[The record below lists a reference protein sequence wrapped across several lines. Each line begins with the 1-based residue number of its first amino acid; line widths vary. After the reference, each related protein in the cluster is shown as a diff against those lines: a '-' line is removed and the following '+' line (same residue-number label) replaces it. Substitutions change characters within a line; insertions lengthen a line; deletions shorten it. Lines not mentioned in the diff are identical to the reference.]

1 MIQTLKYTG
10 FLQALVKLGF
20 KLGKRSWWLTA
31 VLWLVAIAPARAE
44 LDLRVSIERDVPA
57 VQIGSNT
64 ASVLKDGSGRVLGQ
78 LPQGTSLIATPDTAG
93 LRVNDWQLSAVWLEP
108 QNGGFVYIDNPN
120 DNTRGRYYRGRV
132 LVVPTSSGLT
142 AVNYVD
148 LEEYLYSVVGSE
160 MPASWHLEALK
171 AQAVAART
179 YALYQRQTSGNTV
192 FDVGNTTRWQAYG
205 GAEKEAS
212 STIAAVRATR
222 GQVLTYNGQLINAV
236 YHSSSGGHTENSED
250 VWVSPLPYLRGV
262 PDYDQAAPVFQWTE
276 TFTAEQMRQRIT
288 GVGNILRFELVQAS
302 PNQRLRRVRVVGD
315 AGSRELTGDQMRQAL
330 NLRSTLFTIQPQAG
344 QVASAQG
351 AAAPPSFQVTGRGFG
366 HGIGMSQYGAFG
378 MASQGSSYRDIVTHY
393 YRGAIL
399 SRIRVQ

>member
-1 MIQTLKYTG
+1 VIQTLKYTG

-57 VQIGSNT
+57 VQIGSNMV
-64 ASVLKDGSGRVLGQ
+64 SVLKDGSGRVLGQ
-78 LPQGTSLIATPDTAG
+78 LPQGTSLIATPDAAG
-93 LRVNDWQLSAVWLEP
+93 LKVNDWQLSAVWLEP

-132 LVVPTSSGLT
+132 LVVPTAAGLT

-192 FDVGNTTRWQAYG
+192 FDLGNTTRWQPTRCR
-205 GAEKEAS
+205 KEAS
-212 STIAAVRATR
+212 STIAAVRA
-222 GQVLTYNGQLINAV
+222 L
-236 YHSSSGGHTENSED
+236 
-250 VWVSPLPYLRGV
+250 VSV
-262 PDYDQAAPVFQWTE
+262 
-276 TFTAEQMRQRIT
+276 
-288 GVGNILRFELVQAS
+288 
-302 PNQRLRRVRVVGD
+302 
-315 AGSRELTGDQMRQAL
+315 
-330 NLRSTLFTIQPQAG
+330 
-344 QVASAQG
+344 
-351 AAAPPSFQVTGRGFG
+351 
-366 HGIGMSQYGAFG
+366 
-378 MASQGSSYRDIVTHY
+378 
-393 YRGAIL
+393 
-399 SRIRVQ
+399 